1 MTKYLLSRL
10 IQTIP
15 VLLGVAI
22 LTFSMVHLTPGDPVL
37 IMLGDRGGTAEDIEK
52 LRHELGLDQPLP
64 VQFVSYI
71 GNALRGDLGSSIRSR
86 RPVAQE
92 ISEHLPSTLQ
102 LTIAAETL
110 AVIFG
115 VGLGILAA
123 TARRPWVETGVML
136 VALLGLSLPTFWSG
150 LLFILLFSLRLGW
163 FPITSATTLEGL
175 VLPAVTLALPAMAV
189 LARMTRSSLLEE
201 MQRDYVRTARSKGL
215 VERLVIWRHA
225 LKNAF
230 IPVMTI
236 IGLQFGSLLAGAV
249 IVETVFA
256 RPGLGRFT
264 VSAIAARD
272 FPQVQGTVL
281 LIAVVYV
288 LVNLATDLTYAWLD
302 PRIRYD

>member
-1 MTKYLLSRL
+1 MTKYLITRL
-10 IQTIP
+10 LRTIP

-22 LTFSMVHLTPGDPVL
+22 LTFSMIHLTPGDPVL
-37 IMLGDRGGTAEDIEK
+37 IMLGDRGGTAEEIAR

-64 VQFVSYI
+64 VQFATYI
-71 GNALRGDLGSSIRSR
+71 GNAMRGDLGHSIRSQ

-92 ISEHLPSTLQ
+92 ISEHMPSTLQ
-102 LTIAAETL
+102 LTLAAEALAVTFGVTLGIIAA
-110 AVIFG
+110 A
-115 VGLGILAA
+115 
-123 TARRPWVETGVML
+123 ARRPWFETGVMVL
-136 VALLGLSLPTFWSG
+136 ALLGLSIPTFWSG
-150 LLFILLFSLRLGW
+150 LLLILFFSLRLGW
-163 FPITSATTLEGL
+163 FPITNTSTLEGL
-175 VLPAVTLALPAMAV
+175 ILPAVTLALPAMAV

-201 MQRDYVRTARSKGL
+201 LQRDYVRTARSKGL
-215 VERLVIWRHA
+215 IEREVVWRHA

-230 IPVMTI
+230 IPVITI
-236 IGLQFGSLLAGAV
+236 IGLQFGGLLAGAV

-281 LIAVVYV
+281 LIATVYV